1 MKKYR
6 KRLKKWFP
14 LSVRDALVTI
24 AIIAAASAVSTALHL
39 FSDSDSYAPL
49 VFVPATLLVSLLTNG
64 YFFGLLMSI
73 VSVIGVNIVFTYP
86 YFKLNFSLTGYPLT
100 FFCMFA
106 ISLITSTLVSRVRE
120 AERLRV
126 VAERER
132 MRANLLR
139 AISHDFRTPLTGI
152 IGSVNAVRENGE
164 LLTAQEKDKLLRDAA
179 SEAEWLINMVENL
192 LTITRIGASPDTV
205 LHKEPQAVEEVLWEA
220 ASRFRKQ
227 YPNFRVDI
235 RIPDEPL
242 FAEMD
247 AVLIEQVII
256 NLLINAAIHGKT
268 ATAAQLGV
276 DVEEEFAHFYVED
289 NGVGIAPEEL
299 RTLFTDYA
307 VRQHPIKKDKIRT
320 MGIGLSVCNTIIAA
334 HGGQMRAENIPGGGA
349 RLSFTLPCCR
359 SIPGIEEENYDDQ
372 IQDSGCGR

>member
-14 LSVRDALVTI
+14 LSLRDALVTL
-24 AIIAAASAVSTALHL
+24 AIIAAASVVSTALHL

-73 VSVIGVNIVFTYP
+73 VSVIGVNVVFTYP
-86 YFKLNFSLTGYPLT
+86 YFRLNFSMTGYPLT
-100 FFCMFA
+100 FFCMFV
-106 ISLITSTLVSRVRE
+106 ISVITSTLVSRVRE

-126 VAERER
+126 VAEREK

-192 LTITRIGASPDTV
+192 LSITRIGASPDAA
-205 LHKEPQAVEEVLWEA
+205 LHKEAQAVEEVLWEA

-256 NLLINAAIHGKT
+256 NLLINCAIHGKT
-268 ATAAQLGV
+268 ATAALLRVEV
-276 DVEEEFAHFYVED
+276 DGAFAVFSVED
-289 NGVGIAPEEL
+289 NGVGIPPEKL
-299 RTLFTDYA
+299 RTLFTDDAARLHLIRHDA
-307 VRQHPIKKDKIRT
+307 VRT

-334 HGGQMRAENIPGGGA
+334 HGGQMSAENITGGGA
-349 RLSFTLPCCR
+349 RLSFTLPCCGV
-359 SIPGIEEENYDDQ
+359 IPGIEEENYDDQ
-372 IQDSGCGR
+372 TQDSGCGG

>member
-1 MKKYR
+1 MKKFR
-6 KRLKKWFP
+6 TKLKKWFP
-14 LSVRDALVTI
+14 LSLRDTLVTL
-24 AIIAAASAVSTALHL
+24 AIVAVASAVSTALHL

-64 YFFGLLMSI
+64 YFFGLLMSV

-86 YFKLNFSLTGYPLT
+86 YFRLNFSITGYPLT
-100 FFCMFA
+100 FFCMFV
-106 ISLITSTLVSRVRE
+106 ISVITSTLVSRVRE

-126 VAERER
+126 VAEREK

-164 LLTAQEKDKLLRDAA
+164 LLSAQEKDRLLRDAA

-192 LTITRIGASPDTV
+192 LSITRIGASPDTV
-205 LHKEPQAVEEVLWEA
+205 LHKEAQAVEEVLWEA

-227 YPNFRVDI
+227 YPNFHVDI

-242 FAEMD
+242 FVEMD

-256 NLLINAAIHGKT
+256 NLLINSAIHGQT
-268 ATAAQLGV
+268 ATGALLR
-276 DVEEEFAHFYVED
+276 VEEEDGFARFTVED

-299 RTLFTDYA
+299 RNLFTDYA
-307 VRQHPIKKDKIRT
+307 VRQHPVKKDTIRT
-320 MGIGLSVCNTIIAA
+320 MGIGLSVCNSIIAA
-334 HGGQMRAENIPGGGA
+334 HGGRMCAENVPGSGA
-349 RLSFTLPCCR
+349 RLSFTLPGCGT
-359 SIPGIEEENYDDQ
+359 IPGIEE
-372 IQDSGCGR
+372 